1 MAKQQK
7 TARTVPL
14 GAALALALAGL
25 ALGLLIG
32 VNIPG
37 LMRWGNPA
45 APAAATGQAPAG
57 GMPPQATPAQS
68 GPDAG
73 TLSHIAELEAKAKAA
88 PGDAKAW
95 VEFGNA
101 AFDADLPER
110 AIPAYETALKL
121 APNAPDVWVDLGVMY
136 RETKQPQ
143 KAVECFDHA
152 YLLDK
157 RHEISRLNKGIVLL
171 HDLNDPAGAVQAWEQ
186 LLAID
191 PQART
196 PAGQSVAELV
206 QELKARPP
214 APGIIEP
221 PAK

>member
-7 TARTVPL
+7 TVSVRMVPL
-14 GAALALALAGL
+14 STAVAMVAAAL

-32 VNIPG
+32 VNVPG
-37 LMRWGNPA
+37 VFRGGETA
-45 APAAATGQAPAG
+45 APQAQAPAG
-57 GMPPQATPAQS
+57 GMPSAAAPQAQA

-73 TLSHIAELEAKAKAA
+73 TMAHIAELEAKAKAA
-88 PGDAKAW
+88 PGEAKAW
-95 VEFGNA
+95 VELGNA

-121 APNAPDVWVDLGVMY
+121 SPNLPDVWVDLGVMY
-136 RETKQPQ
+136 RETGQAQ
-143 KAVECFDHA
+143 KAVEAFDHA
-152 YLLDK
+152 FLLDS

-171 HDLNDPAGAVQAWEQ
+171 HDVNDPAGAIRAWEQ
-186 LLAID
+186 LLAIN

-196 PAGQSVAELV
+196 PSGQGVAELV
-206 QELKARPP
+206 KELKAKNPE
-214 APGIIEP
+214 PGLLAP